1 MIEQIAILS
10 AVLLVV
16 IPALVG
22 LLKKINGWDNTWCPP
37 AAAVI
42 GVLISIGLNASGV
55 YDLEMTL
62 VQAGVAGFF
71 QGLAAVG
78 ARSMA
83 AAARKAPE
91 KDTPERDR

>member
-1 MIEQIAILS
+1 MVEQIAILS

-22 LLKKINGWDNTWCPP
+22 LLKKINGWDNAWCPP
-37 AAAVI
+37 AAALL
-42 GVLISIGLNASGV
+42 GVLISIGLNAAGA
-55 YDLEMTL
+55 YDIELTM

-78 ARSMA
+78 MRSAAKAATEKAR
-83 AAARKAPE
+83 
-91 KDTPERDR
+91 ER